1 MLNASKLNKDK
12 HMNLAQAL
20 KQKNRLAGEL
30 VRQQQ
35 ILQRENARR
44 SDSASKVNRIIVWQ
58 KILELSEE
66 LGILKGK
73 ITVANIG
80 IYPML
85 ERMAELKSRIAF
97 LNSLPKREGEELTY
111 VGRDQEKVTYTW
123 NSTINQEQ
131 ADAMIQGI
139 QNDINALQDKIDSYN
154 ATTNVV

>member
-1 MLNASKLNKDK
+1 
-12 HMNLAQAL
+12 MNLAQAL

-97 LNSLPKREGEELTY
+97 LNSLQKREGEEVTY

-139 QNDINALQDKIDSYN
+139 QNDINALQDKIDCYN
-154 ATTNVV
+154 STTSLP